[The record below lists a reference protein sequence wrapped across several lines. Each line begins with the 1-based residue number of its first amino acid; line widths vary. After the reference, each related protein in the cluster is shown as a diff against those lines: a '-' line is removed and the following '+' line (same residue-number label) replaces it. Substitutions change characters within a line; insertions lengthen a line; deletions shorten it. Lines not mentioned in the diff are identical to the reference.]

1 MYQKLVKNQHQRMRK
16 RTAPT
21 KSLASLSE
29 LICDR
34 REQVRA
40 LINKETSVFS
50 VDDDDIANVTS
61 H

>member
-1 MYQKLVKNQHQRMRK
+1 MRK

>member
-1 MYQKLVKNQHQRMRK
+1 MRK

-21 KSLASLSE
+21 KSLTLLSG

-40 LINKETSVFS
+40 VIDKEISVFA
-50 VDDDDIANVTS
+50 VDDDDIGNVTS